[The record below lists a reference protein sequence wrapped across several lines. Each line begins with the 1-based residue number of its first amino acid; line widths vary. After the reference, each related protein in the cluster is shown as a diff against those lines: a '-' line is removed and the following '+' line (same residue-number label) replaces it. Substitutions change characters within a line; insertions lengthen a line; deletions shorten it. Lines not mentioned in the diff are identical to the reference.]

1 MKFNFRFNF
10 VALVLLVLLFGILLL
25 AITQTHLLSNWNVHL
40 IEDIQALILLLC
52 VPFTWFYVKPK
63 TLSEQKKWFWLWAIA
78 WWAMFF
84 GRSISWGRDFF
95 PEVPHLY
102 FRIIS
107 IFVIAPVIL
116 MLFSAQLRTEIK
128 YKLQSVKFPFWYLF
142 IAILSLFFADSIE
155 HHCLIDTWLM
165 SEGGN
170 TDLIEELYEFPFI
183 LALFLSALYFMKL
196 DKLPK
201 EERLETFLD
210 LKLFHK

>member
-1 MKFNFRFNF
+1 MKFNFRFNV
-10 VALVLLVLLFGILLL
+10 VALVLLVLLFSILLL
-25 AITQTHLLSNWNVHL
+25 AITQTHLLSNWDVHL

-52 VPFTWFYVKPK
+52 VPFTWFYMKPK
-63 TLSEQKKWFWLWAIA
+63 NLSEQKKWFWLWAIA

-107 IFVIAPVIL
+107 IFVIAPVIF
-116 MLFSAQLRTEIK
+116 MLFSAQLRTQIK

-155 HHCLIDTWLM
+155 HHRFIDTWLM
-165 SEGGN
+165 SEGSN
-170 TDLIEELYEFPFI
+170 VDLIEELYEFPFI

-201 EERLETFLD
+201 EERLKTFLD

>member
-1 MKFNFRFNF
+1 MKFNFRFNS
-10 VALVLLVLLFGILLL
+10 VALVLLILLFGILLL

-52 VPFTWFYVKPK
+52 VPFTWFYMKPK

-78 WWAMFF
+78 WWTMFF

-107 IFVIAPVIL
+107 IFVIAPVIF

-128 YKLQSVKFPFWYLF
+128 YKLQFVKFPFWYLF

-155 HHCLIDTWLM
+155 HHRFIDTWLI
-165 SEGGN
+165 SEGSN
-170 TDLIEELYEFPFI
+170 VDLIEELYEFPFI

-201 EERLETFLD
+201 EERLETFLG

>member
-52 VPFTWFYVKPK
+52 VPFTWFYMKPK

-107 IFVIAPVIL
+107 IFVIAPVIF

-128 YKLQSVKFPFWYLF
+128 YKLQSVTFPFWYLF

-155 HHCLIDTWLM
+155 HHRFIDTWLM
-165 SEGGN
+165 SEGSN
-170 TDLIEELYEFPFI
+170 VDLIEELYEFPFI

-196 DKLPK
+196 DKSPK
-201 EERLETFLD
+201 VERLETFLD

>member
-52 VPFTWFYVKPK
+52 VPFTWFYMKPK

-107 IFVIAPVIL
+107 IFVIAPVIF
-116 MLFSAQLRTEIK
+116 MLFSAQLRNEIK

-142 IAILSLFFADSIE
+142 IVILSLFFADSIE
-155 HHCLIDTWLM
+155 HHRLIDTWLM

>member
-52 VPFTWFYVKPK
+52 VPFTWFYMKPK

-107 IFVIAPVIL
+107 IFVIAPVIF

-128 YKLQSVKFPFWYLF
+128 YKLQSVTFPFWYLF

-155 HHCLIDTWLM
+155 HHRFIDTWLM
-165 SEGGN
+165 SEGSN
-170 TDLIEELYEFPFI
+170 VDLIEELYEFPFI
-183 LALFLSALYFMKL
+183 LALFLSTLYFMKL

-201 EERLETFLD
+201 EERSETFLD
-210 LKLFHK
+210 LKLFQK

>member
-155 HHCLIDTWLM
+155 HHRLIDTWLM

>member
-1 MKFNFRFNF
+1 MKFNFRFNS
-10 VALVLLVLLFGILLL
+10 VALVLLILLFGILLL

-52 VPFTWFYVKPK
+52 VPFTWFYMKPK

-78 WWAMFF
+78 WWTMFF

-95 PEVPHLY
+95 LEVPHLY

-107 IFVIAPVIL
+107 IFVIAPVIF

-128 YKLQSVKFPFWYLF
+128 YKLQFVKFPFWYLF

-155 HHCLIDTWLM
+155 HHRFINTWLM
-165 SEGGN
+165 SEGSN
-170 TDLIEELYEFPFI
+170 VDLIEELYEFPFI
-183 LALFLSALYFMKL
+183 LSLFLSALYFMKL

-201 EERLETFLD
+201 EEQSETFLD
-210 LKLFHK
+210 LKLFQK

>member
-52 VPFTWFYVKPK
+52 VPFTWFYMKPK

-107 IFVIAPVIL
+107 IFVIAPVIF
-116 MLFSAQLRTEIK
+116 MLFSAQLRNEIK

-155 HHCLIDTWLM
+155 HHRLIDTWLM